1 MLRVFAPIVAILIC
15 SVAAAGAVDLGA
27 PRLDDNLAARSLY
40 DPDRFLTTSGTTIG
54 STRTLGLT
62 PQVGLGYFTLGR
74 EVKTGFEES
83 LHQVHARAGGR
94 VDLFDFFY
102 LSATAKLPV
111 YTYDVTDQR
120 LLNVASEQH
129 SVSRSQFD
137 LLRTPGSDLSW
148 SGEVGLRLGK
158 GVDLNLY
165 YDQTKLGPLPARGVL
180 NQPEERFGTRFIFR
194 FK

>member
-27 PRLDDNLAARSLY
+27 PYLDDNLAARSLY

-111 YTYDVTDQR
+111 YTY
-120 LLNVASEQH
+120 L
-129 SVSRSQFD
+129 SVRPAPD
-137 LLRTPGSDLSW
+137 
-148 SGEVGLRLGK
+148 SGERSLMVRGG
-158 GVDLNLY
+158 GVAPGEGDRPE
-165 YDQTKLGPLPARGVL
+165 PLL
-180 NQPEERFGTRFIFR
+180 
-194 FK
+194 